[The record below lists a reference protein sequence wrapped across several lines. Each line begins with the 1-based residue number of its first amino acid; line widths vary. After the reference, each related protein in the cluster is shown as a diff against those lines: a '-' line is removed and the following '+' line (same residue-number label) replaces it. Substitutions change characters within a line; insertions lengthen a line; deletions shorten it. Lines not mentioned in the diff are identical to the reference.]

1 MSNTSPIVRSVSIE
15 PAMYIQV
22 AGGLNLAALK
32 KPKVA
37 GSVNL
42 PTMCGMKNSAQIR
55 RKSTIG
61 LRRLNL
67 SAHDMLSPVSAFAV
81 HFNGSR
87 RVAQG
92 FHQPI
97 FLLPSSQFAP

>member
-1 MSNTSPIVRSVSIE
+1 MP

-32 KPKVA
+32 KPNVA
-37 GSVNL
+37 SSVNL

-55 RKSTIG
+55 RRSTIG

-67 SAHDMLSPVSAFAV
+67 SAHDMLSPRGGYL
-81 HFNGSR
+81 HFISMDRAGWRKASPADLLAALEPVR
-87 RVAQG
+87 PQRIERVGA
-92 FHQPI
+92 
-97 FLLPSSQFAP
+97 L